1 MGLYDSYNAGT
12 GDVLGTSRVG
22 RDASVPS
29 SSASVARGWWGSL
42 GSKYMYCCPWLCL
55 AQDCGGLAPSE
66 SSGDVGASIPTPRL
80 LPDLR
85 DVSLLSMPVDGEE
98 SEE

>member
-1 MGLYDSYNAGT
+1 
-12 GDVLGTSRVG
+12 
-22 RDASVPS
+22 
-29 SSASVARGWWGSL
+29 
-42 GSKYMYCCPWLCL
+42 MYCCPWLCL